1 MIRLR
6 FGTIFRMLEES
17 GSDLFSIFGAFVV
30 YIYFRLSKIRTGFIN
45 PFPFFFL
52 PGKCVFHFIKAKHIE
67 EIIGG
72 KIYSDGLLNRFY

>member
-6 FGTIFRMLEES
+6 FGTIFRMFEES

-45 PFPFFFL
+45 PFPFSFSFFFTWE
-52 PGKCVFHFIKAKHIE
+52 VRISFHKSKA
-67 EIIGG
+67 
-72 KIYSDGLLNRFY
+72 Y